1 MTGEKLEHK
10 EITPNVVLRSMIVEF
25 IESHPE
31 ALQSVQTARVSS
43 QR

>member
-25 IESHPE
+25 IEKNPE
-31 ALQSVQTARVSS
+31 AIQTARS